1 MKCEDCKY
9 WAFDNHFGSCKRYPK
24 VEIKNKNDFCG
35 EFAQLTMLTLPVMT
49 EEEIIGKKR
58 GRPAKEK
65 L

>member
-24 VEIKNKNDFCG
+24 IEIKNKNDYCG
-35 EFAQLTMLTLPVMT
+35 EFAQLTIFTLPIMT

-65 L
+65 T